1 MLRNKRHIDQL
12 IDLRPISIF
21 LFIHCTVTSIEL
33 RQLMVNVLNKH
44 LFRVRLVTLKCQS
57 TNQVHFPPKTEFLD
71 GQCRNNDGISFIA
84 TQNGII
90 Y

>member
-21 LFIHCTVTSIEL
+21 LFIHCTVTSRTQTTHGEC
-33 RQLMVNVLNKH
+33 MKH

-57 TNQVHFPPKTEFLD
+57 TNQVHFPLSTEFLD
-71 GQCRNNDGISFIA
+71 CRYRNNDGISFIA

-90 Y
+90 